1 MMPRNRKPYVAPRKR
16 DVETAQI
23 LPATAKLTMDN
34 AATPLLKLPQEVKN
48 MIYEHVLPA
57 HEVIYVDY
65 SFPGPGS
72 VYTMS
77 FVRCRE
83 TAEHHSR
90 FSLSLGEW
98 HELCYTT
105 ESQGPH
111 GQYPTLDLALL
122 STCRQTYAEA
132 KYTLYVTNAFAFR
145 CWDVLH
151 EFIRKYGKGTAA
163 NNLPIRN
170 ISLFINVEDRRDE
183 ECWNKV
189 FKYVTRK
196 LPALKN
202 VCVTVDDRYCLS
214 YPFNGKEIFLDG
226 ILKLRDLQLSSFVLD
241 VIKGERSELDRVW
254 ISERMS
260 PAQRVDWANY
270 VKSAIMGPETNTVAR

>member
-1 MMPRNRKPYVAPRKR
+1 
-16 DVETAQI
+16 
-23 LPATAKLTMDN
+23 MDN

-65 SFPGPGS
+65 IFPGPGS
-72 VYTMS
+72 VYTMG

-83 TAEHHSR
+83 TAEHHSC

-98 HELCYTT
+98 HERCYTT

-111 GQYPTLDLALL
+111 RQYPTLDLALL

-145 CWDVLH
+145 CWDVLL

-170 ISLFINVEDRRDE
+170 IGLFINVEDRRDE

-189 FKYVTRK
+189 FKWVTKK
-196 LPALKN
+196 LPGLKN
-202 VCVTVDDRYCLS
+202 VCVTVDERFCRRGSL
-214 YPFNGKEIFLDG
+214 NAEKIFLNG
-226 ILKLRDLQLSSFVLD
+226 MLKLRNLQLSSFVLD
-241 VIKGERSELDRVW
+241 VIKCEKNEHHIDW
-254 ISERMS
+254 YPDRMS
-260 PAQRVDWANY
+260 PTQRVDWANY
-270 VKSAIMGPETNTVAR
+270 VTSAIMGPETNTVAR

>member
-1 MMPRNRKPYVAPRKR
+1 
-16 DVETAQI
+16 
-23 LPATAKLTMDN
+23 MDN

-57 HEVIYVDY
+57 HEVIYVDDY
-65 SFPGPGS
+65 RPWPGANF
-72 VYTMS
+72 TLD
-77 FVRCRE
+77 FVLCRE
-83 TAEHHSR
+83 TAERHG
-90 FSLSLGEW
+90 FLSLSYGEW
-98 HELCYTT
+98 HERCSTT

-111 GQYPTLDLALL
+111 RQYPTLDLALL
-122 STCRQTYAEA
+122 STCRQTYDEV

-145 CWDVLH
+145 WWDVLL

-170 ISLFINVEDRRDE
+170 INLFINVQDRLDE

-189 FKYVTRK
+189 FKHVTRK
-196 LPALKN
+196 LPSLKN
-202 VCVTVDDRYCLS
+202 VCITVDERYCLR
-214 YPFNGKEIFLDG
+214 YPFSAKEIFLDG

-241 VIKGERSELDRVW
+241 VIKGEGSEYDKIW

-270 VKSAIMGPETNTVAR
+270 VKSAIMGPETNIVAR